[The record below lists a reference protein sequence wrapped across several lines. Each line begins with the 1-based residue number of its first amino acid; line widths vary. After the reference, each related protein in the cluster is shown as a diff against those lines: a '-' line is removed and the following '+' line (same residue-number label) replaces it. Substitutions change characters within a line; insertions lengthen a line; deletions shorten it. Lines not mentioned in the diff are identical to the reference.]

1 MFLDEYQYLT
11 EVIMPFLRKSWEEID
26 LAESASGEPD
36 GRLTKDELASARDR
50 AIARGDFDAANI
62 LAELAFRYDAICEAH
77 EDSGGS
83 ERETQAGI
91 SQADVSVYAQLW
103 NPEYRAR
110 QGKPVPEKWMDSV

>member
-36 GRLTKDELASARDR
+36 GRLTKDEWASARDR

-77 EDSGGS
+77 VDSGGS
-83 ERETQAGI
+83 GRETQAGI
-91 SQADVSVYAQLW
+91 SRADVSVYAQLW
-103 NPEYRAR
+103 NPEYPAAKENRC
-110 QGKPVPEKWMDSV
+110 QKNG